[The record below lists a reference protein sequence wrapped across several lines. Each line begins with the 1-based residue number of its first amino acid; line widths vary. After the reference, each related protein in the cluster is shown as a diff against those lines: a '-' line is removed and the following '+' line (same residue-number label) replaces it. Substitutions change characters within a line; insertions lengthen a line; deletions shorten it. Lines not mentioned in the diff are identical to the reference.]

1 MTDKGIRMPL
11 IIDGAMLVAVLFMA
25 GVFVTRQDSMADDI
39 AEIQAKEIPERVVR
53 IEEQVKHVSKTV
65 ERNAEKLDENQAIM
79 REILR
84 KVDPS

>member
-1 MTDKGIRMPL
+1 MTDKGIRIPL

-25 GVFVTRQDSMADDI
+25 GVFVTRQDSMADDL
-39 AEIQAKEIPERVVR
+39 AELKAKEIPERVVR
-53 IEEQVKHVSKTV
+53 IEEQVKQVSKTV

-84 KVDPS
+84 KVDP